1 MADISK
7 IHSNNFYGVF
17 PIDFQ
22 PLVLKKMMVGHRPR
36 NPIKYGFPFLIKT
49 PYMMCLENEKLT
61 VNLTHV
67 DMDRFKEPHIWL
79 CDSIIMCFLRWM
91 SLQSKKI
98 AVVDSLSHNSLI
110 WDKKLK
116 QNVQNKWGDTPTSSI
131 HKSINSYNLI
141 IFPFCEN
148 YHWYAFM
155 FIRLVDRNYILI
167 QFDSMRKKPLTE
179 ECKELIKW
187 FESSNDCNKYSLKVS
202 VFFPTDISK

>member
-1 MADISK
+1 MDLETIKGSEKGIKVIEINDDNEQMADISK

-167 QFDSMRKKPLTE
+167 QFDSMRKKPRTE
-179 ECKELIKW
+179 QCKELIK
-187 FESSNDCNKYSLKVS
+187 
-202 VFFPTDISK
+202 